1 MLNVTFLNKN
11 GHEISKIA
19 PHGGAN
25 PIDQVL
31 AEGEQ
36 IIGIYGSK
44 TQNTILSSL
53 GFIVWKPQN
62 L

>member
-1 MLNVTFLNKN
+1 MLNVTFLDKN
-11 GHEISKIA
+11 GQEISKIA
-19 PHGGAN
+19 PHSGAN

-44 TQNTILSSL
+44 NQNTILNSL